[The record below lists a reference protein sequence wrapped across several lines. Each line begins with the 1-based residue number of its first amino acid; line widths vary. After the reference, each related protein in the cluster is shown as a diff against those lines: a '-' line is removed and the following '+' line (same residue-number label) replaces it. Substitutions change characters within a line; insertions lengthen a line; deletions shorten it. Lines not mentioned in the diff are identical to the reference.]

1 MVWSDVGTFWGGS
14 KNKDKVSLKS
24 KERVEDVVNNID
36 VDDEHTDR
44 HADTCT
50 WSDILSRGTIGGKNV
65 QQ

>member
-1 MVWSDVGTFWGGS
+1 MMSPGTFWDVMDRGLCLS
-14 KNKDKVSLKS
+14 SC
-24 KERVEDVVNNID
+24 VEDTGNNVD
-36 VDDEHTDR
+36 VDDGQIDR